1 MTPTPSLQDS
11 HLQQSHTSIQQALNW
26 FASQRRHWNYPPNP
40 ELQAAVRQDLQA
52 LKAALAKIEQPVIR
66 IATFGLVSRGKS
78 AVVNA
83 LIGQKIL
90 PTGPLHGVTQWPQ
103 SIRWPS
109 GDKVQIEL
117 IDTPGLDEIA
127 GEARS
132 QMAQEVA
139 YQADLIL
146 FIVAGDITRTE
157 YNALCDLKKSCKP
170 LLLVFNKID
179 LYPEQDRETIFQQL
193 QQLGQ
198 NHQNL
203 PIFSEDDIV
212 RVAAEPPP
220 LPVRLEFPDAPT
232 QETWE
237 TPEPQ
242 IEELRQK
249 ILQILNQEGRSL
261 LAINALVQTQKA
273 EENIARKTLA
283 LRQEEADAIIWKYA
297 QYKALAVAVNPIAVL
312 DLLGGFVTD
321 LFLIR
326 ALARLY
332 GLPITSFKAGQL
344 WQKILISSGGLLG
357 AELSSSLILGL
368 GKTTSLLESPGSFT
382 TYASTAFL
390 QGGIAGYS
398 AYIIGQATK
407 TYLAQGCSWGT
418 WGASTV
424 IAEILSQVD
433 PQTFIY
439 RVLQQERKNI

>member
-1 MTPTPSLQDS
+1 
-11 HLQQSHTSIQQALNW
+11 
-26 FASQRRHWNYPPNP
+26 
-40 ELQAAVRQDLQA
+40 
-52 LKAALAKIEQPVIR
+52 
-66 IATFGLVSRGKS
+66 
-78 AVVNA
+78 
-83 LIGQKIL
+83 
-90 PTGPLHGVTQWPQ
+90 
-103 SIRWPS
+103 
-109 GDKVQIEL
+109 
-117 IDTPGLDEIA
+117 
-127 GEARS
+127 
-132 QMAQEVA
+132 
-139 YQADLIL
+139 
-146 FIVAGDITRTE
+146 
-157 YNALCDLKKSCKP
+157 
-170 LLLVFNKID
+170 
-179 LYPEQDRETIFQQL
+179 
-193 QQLGQ
+193 
-198 NHQNL
+198 
-203 PIFSEDDIV
+203 
-212 RVAAEPPP
+212 VAAEPPP
-220 LPVRLEFPDAPT
+220 LRVRLEFPDAPT

-368 GKTTSLLESPGSFT
+368 SKTTSLLESPGSFT